1 MIETKKWLIG
11 IGILFIVCLALSIW
25 LFTVKTGADTAN
37 VYVDGVCVYSVR
49 LDEISGPVE
58 VRITGKNEIT
68 DTVFFDNGRVCIRE
82 AECPDQVCVHTGWI
96 SDSAMPII
104 CLPARIIVRVEK
116 APALGI
122 DSVSH

>member
-1 MIETKKWLIG
+1 MIETRKWLIG

-25 LFTVKTGADTAN
+25 LITAKTGADTAN

-49 LDEISGPVE
+49 LNGITEPIE
-58 VRITGKNEIT
+58 VHITGKNEIT
-68 DTVFFDNGRVCIRE
+68 DTVRFESGRVCVAQ

-104 CLPARIIVRVEK
+104 CLPARMTIRVEK
-116 APALGI
+116 APASGI